1 MQFDLNIPSGML
13 IADLDISQSIP
24 DFDINIVPIA
34 ASEGQT
40 SSIDR
45 YRVSIYSSAKNLIPK
60 GTSVITLRLDW
71 GSHQETTD
79 MLCATMSDIMFV
91 NSMGEDERTDSRSA
105 TFVHNELTGI
115 NDVTVSVTQN
125 GSTVTVSTGQKTAIL
140 VYGTDG
146 RIFRVMELNA
156 GTSQINLPAGI
167 YIINNKKVLIP

>member
-1 MQFDLNIPSGML
+1 
-13 IADLDISQSIP
+13 
-24 DFDINIVPIA
+24 
-34 ASEGQT
+34 
-40 SSIDR
+40 
-45 YRVSIYSSAKNLIPK
+45 
-60 GTSVITLRLDW
+60 
-71 GSHQETTD
+71 
-79 MLCATMSDIMFV
+79 MSDIMFV

-125 GSTVTVSTGQKTAIL
+125 GSTVTVSTGQKTAIP
-140 VYGTDG
+140 VYSTDG